1 MCCVARYLTSKYG
14 VEERI
19 TKLVDN
25 IELSIVPSMNPDNIG
40 WQRENR
46 NNVDLNRAFPTWE
59 DLGKTS
65 EQLKAGRQPEVKN
78 MIEWIFEN
86 PFVLSINFHDG
97 SFVMNYPWDDE
108 SVEPWLHSPLFLDG
122 DDDKTPDDEIF
133 KELSLLYASNHKTM

>member
-65 EQLKAGRQPEVKN
+65 EQLKAGRQPEVKT
-78 MIEWIFEN
+78 MIEWITEN
-86 PFVLSINFHDG
+86 LSQDRK
-97 SFVMNYPWDDE
+97 
-108 SVEPWLHSPLFLDG
+108 LHRVQSTRF
-122 DDDKTPDDEIF
+122 
-133 KELSLLYASNHKTM
+133 